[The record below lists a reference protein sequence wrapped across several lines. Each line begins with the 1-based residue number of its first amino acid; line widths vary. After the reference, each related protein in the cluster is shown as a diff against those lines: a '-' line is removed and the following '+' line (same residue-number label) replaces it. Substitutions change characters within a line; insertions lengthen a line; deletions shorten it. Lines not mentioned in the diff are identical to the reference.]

1 VAIYSL
7 PRLLNEIRDTHR
19 AERSHVDL
27 LDRLTAVDL
36 LHIDDVGAERTTD
49 WVLEELY
56 SIVNA
61 RYEDERSMVITTN
74 ILDREALCEQI
85 TERTVS
91 RLTQMCDQLPLG
103 GDDQR
108 SVQRA
113 LPEAFEL
120 TRASAPDA
128 ARPNAR

>member
-1 VAIYSL
+1 
-7 PRLLNEIRDTHR
+7 
-19 AERSHVDL
+19 
-27 LDRLTAVDL
+27 
-36 LHIDDVGAERTTD
+36 
-49 WVLEELY
+49 
-56 SIVNA
+56 
-61 RYEDERSMVITTN
+61 MVITTN